1 MVNAISALVD
11 NALGDDY
18 WKWRDG
24 AMTDSG
30 VIYCFP
36 WDEGR
41 GILKIDTNTDVVT
54 ELDVNFPER
63 GIAMWRSCAAGL
75 YGCIYCMPRDGRRI
89 MKIDPNNNDAMT
101 IVGDDLGSGYYKYK
115 GTVVGID
122 GCVYGIPL
130 WSRRI
135 LKYDPINDITS
146 FVGEE
151 ADKAFNC
158 NTNGSL

>member
-54 ELDVNFPER
+54 EMDRNLLPEQGR
-63 GIAMWRSCAAGL
+63 CLWRSCATAFDK
-75 YGCIYCMPRDGRRI
+75 CIYFMPG
-89 MKIDPNNNDAMT
+89 AQYA
-101 IVGDDLGSGYYKYK
+101 IVHGVPGTRGYC
-115 GTVVGID
+115 IIH
-122 GCVYGIPL
+122 IPL
-130 WSRRI
+130 IIRVLLARKEIMIYIACSWM
-135 LKYDPINDITS
+135 LH
-146 FVGEE
+146 
-151 ADKAFNC
+151 
-158 NTNGSL
+158 NTQ